1 MATRPEEENPM
12 EKARRR
18 TEELKAL
25 GRGQLVSAAASA
37 RQRAQQ
43 TAERGRQEAEDV
55 TRAGGKAFAQA
66 AGRQPGGIASIGGLG
81 TLAMDTSA
89 RRAAAIRAAD
99 QTAAQQ
105 EKEAEAKE
113 QEVIRFDID
122 AEKSPEEIEAD
133 LQKVDDKLTAIA
145 KESGSEDLMGEDENL
160 MADKIEEWERST
172 KPTFAEWRRLVDG
185 AYGKYG
191 VGKGV
196 NRYVTIP
203 ARFANET
210 DLPRGVLQP
219 KAPRQTFGTGAGG
232 LG

>member
-12 EKARRR
+12 QKARRR
-18 TEELKAL
+18 QEELKAL

-89 RRAAAIRAAD
+89 RRAAAMRAAD
-99 QTAAQQ
+99 QAASQQ

-113 QEVIRFDID
+113 QEVVRFDIE

-133 LQKVDDKLTAIA
+133 LKKVDDELTAIA
-145 KESGSEDLMGEDENL
+145 KASGSDDLMGEDENL
-160 MADKIEEWERST
+160 MADKIEAWERDT
-172 KPTFAEWRRLVDG
+172 KPTFAEWKRLVDG

-191 VGKGV
+191 VGKGA

-203 ARFANET
+203 ARFANEA
-210 DLPRGVLQP
+210 DLPRGVLNP
-219 KAPRQTFGTGAGG
+219 KRAFGTGSGG